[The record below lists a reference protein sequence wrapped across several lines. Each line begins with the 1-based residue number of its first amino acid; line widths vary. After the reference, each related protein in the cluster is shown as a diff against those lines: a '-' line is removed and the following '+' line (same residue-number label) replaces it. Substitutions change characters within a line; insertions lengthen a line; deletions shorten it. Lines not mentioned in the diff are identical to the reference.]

1 MFFLEEDKFFIEN
14 LEQAIEFLNGNNN
27 LALFEDKVKSYMSSN
42 ADLNIAKYLNFQ
54 LELNMVLGNHI
65 GVLFNYLKSNVEVP
79 YSGRH
84 KEVFRRLSNLRKL
97 SQVHFILVD
106 NALTNPNALK
116 GVMVSHS
123 GNYPTE
129 ALLTLTNNNNEYFQS
144 HLNFDN
150 MLSLTNAM
158 LENMIQRFR
167 AGNNNINSDLY
178 NKEFKTKVDNFMTMM
193 DNLFLEQSGND

>member
-1 MFFLEEDKFFIEN
+1 VFFLEEDKFFIEN